1 MYSTT
6 MNNKNMSKFLDQ
18 MKKLLIISDNV
29 SVYLNLYQ
37 VNYFLLGQI
46 WTESVEYM
54 SFDVPNGK
62 I

>member
-1 MYSTT
+1 
-6 MNNKNMSKFLDQ
+6 
-18 MKKLLIISDNV
+18 MKKLLTISDNV

-54 SFDVPNGK
+54 SFDNIGTFLL
-62 I
+62 ILN